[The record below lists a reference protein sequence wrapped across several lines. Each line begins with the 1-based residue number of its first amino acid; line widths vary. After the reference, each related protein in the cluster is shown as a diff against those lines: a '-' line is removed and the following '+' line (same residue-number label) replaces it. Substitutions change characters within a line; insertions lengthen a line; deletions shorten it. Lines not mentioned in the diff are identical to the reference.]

1 MSDELQVGMTGES
14 QATVTNELT
23 AKKMGSGSLLV
34 YSTPAMIALME
45 AAAVNAVEPY
55 LEAGQT
61 TVGIQIEVRH
71 ISASPVGENVR
82 AEAQIIGIEGKRI
95 LFAVRAWDEQ
105 EMIGEGSHT
114 RYLIDEDKF
123 MERVQSNSRK

>member
-1 MSDELQVGMTGES
+1 MSDNIQVGMVGES
-14 QATVTNELT
+14 QITVTMDLT

-34 YSTPAMIALME
+34 YATPAMIALME
-45 AAAVNAVEPY
+45 AAAVNAVDGY

-82 AEAQIIGIEGKRI
+82 AAAEVIGVEGKRI
-95 LFAVRAWDEQ
+95 IFTLRAWDEQ
-105 EMIGEGSHT
+105 EMIGEGTHI
-114 RYLIDEDKF
+114 RYIIDIDRF
-123 MERVQSNSRK
+123 MARVDGNS

>member
-14 QATVTNELT
+14 QVTVTSDLT

-45 AAAVNAVEPY
+45 AAAVNAIDPY
-55 LEAGQT
+55 LETGQT

-71 ISASPVGENVR
+71 ISASPIGENVR
-82 AEAQIIGIEGKRI
+82 AEAEIIGVEGKRI
-95 LFAVRAWDEQ
+95 IFAVRAWDEQ

-114 RYLIDEDKF
+114 RYLIDEEKF
-123 MERVQSNSRK
+123 MERVQSNSRR